1 MIIEQGIRTKWLTV
15 NIDMTRYPSGFVTE
29 DDILQ
34 ELDKALREEAPNEDL
49 RSWRILSKRYWPAER
64 ELEIRVSLIQ
74 RTEVLA

>member
-1 MIIEQGIRTKWLTV
+1 LIIEQGIRTKWLTV